1 MTAPKKF
8 KPARLV
14 FGLLVVSALC
24 AFIGLQTWP
33 TQGVLLY
40 VFLLLLPTVGYAFV
54 IYWSQMFSDW
64 SRARRILLSVLFAP
78 LLGLGF
84 MFVIIGLR
92 SAFYAD

>member
-1 MTAPKKF
+1 MNAPRKF

-14 FGLLVVSALC
+14 FGLLVVSVLC
-24 AFIGLQTWP
+24 AFIDLQTWP

-64 SRARRILLSVLFAP
+64 SRAQRILLSVLFAP

-84 MFVIIGLR
+84 LFVIIGLR
-92 SAFYAD
+92 FTFYAD